1 MGQRNGVVFLVI
13 IAECVKMS
21 GKHKFIGQQARI
33 DFYIEAEVEVVAMMR
48 PTLISFGEI
57 FDPRLGT
64 EVLPGGIVFPRSTF
78 VVIAAVGHLVA
89 TVVDIAILAPGVSPL
104 PGTAGL

>member
-48 PTLISFGEI
+48 PALISF
-57 FDPRLGT
+57 
-64 EVLPGGIVFPRSTF
+64 
-78 VVIAAVGHLVA
+78 
-89 TVVDIAILAPGVSPL
+89 
-104 PGTAGL
+104 